1 MFRRKKV
8 PTEVPQPLPD
18 LDAAVDWNA
27 VPPRLRGHV
36 DDALESFD
44 RWRRLVGRTAVGP
57 LRDRLDGWT
66 FRLDDV
72 VQQIVATATQVG
84 EIEAVLRTLDPQR
97 VTDELKAA
105 KRAAAG
111 GPPPAELGALE
122 ARFASVQRMMNA
134 VADAEERLRVLDVR
148 LGAVVAQGAEVA
160 MLGTDAGGDRMDAD
174 LDALAVELDA
184 LRGALGD
191 LGSS

>member
-8 PTEVPQPLPD
+8 PTEVAQALPD
-18 LDAAVDWNA
+18 LDAEVDWNA
-27 VPPRLRGHV
+27 VPARLRGHV

-44 RWRRLVGRTAVGP
+44 RWRRLVSRTAAGP

-72 VQQIVATATQVG
+72 VHQIVATATQVG
-84 EIEAVLRTLDPQR
+84 EIESVLRTLDPQR
-97 VTDELKAA
+97 VTDELKMA

-160 MLGTDAGGDRMDAD
+160 MLGTDAGGGRMDAD
-174 LDALAVELDA
+174 LDALTVELDA

-191 LGSS
+191 LGSA

>member
-27 VPPRLRGHV
+27 VPSRLRGHV

-44 RWRRLVGRTAVGP
+44 RWRRLVGRTATGP

-66 FRLDDV
+66 FRLHDV

-111 GPPPAELGALE
+111 GPAPAELGALE

-134 VADAEERLRVLDVR
+134 VADAEDRLRVLDVR

-174 LDALAVELDA
+174 LDALTVELDA